1 MRAVIEENLKTDD
14 AVKLYHDELK
24 QKNLI
29 PDRSLKKD
37 LEITDPILKL

>member
-24 QKNLI
+24 QKNLV
-29 PDRSLKKD
+29 PDRPLKKD
-37 LEITDPILKL
+37 LQITDPILKL